1 LPIKTLTEQNV
12 YLLELLAQA
21 GLDSEQRDI
30 AERVQAVLTN
40 ELHHRMKNMMAMVTA
55 IVRQSLRA
63 SADLVTA
70 EAAIGTRLIAMAKA
84 HDILLKANWQAADL
98 ATVVHS
104 AIAQHESIVGRI
116 VIEGEDVE
124 IGAAAILPLS
134 LLFNELCT
142 NATKYGALS
151 KAGGVVSISWVKEPQ
166 SKSLAMRWVESGG
179 PVVVAPGVKSF
190 GTRLIESGI
199 PRQFGGEGHLR
210 FPASGAVFELT
221 VPMAGIGPVAEAPAA
236 ADMSSGSLG
245 MGGSLWR
252 SV

>member
-1 LPIKTLTEQNV
+1 LPSLTEQNAS
-12 YLLELLAQA
+12 LLKLLAQA

-30 AERVQAVLTN
+30 AERVQTVLTD
-40 ELHHRMKNMMAMVTA
+40 ELHHRMKNMLTMVTA
-55 IVRQSLRA
+55 IVRQSLRS
-63 SADLVTA
+63 SADLATA

-104 AIAQHESIVGRI
+104 AIAQHESVAGRI
-116 VIEGEDVE
+116 VIEGEDVA

-151 KAGGVVSISWVKEPQ
+151 KAGGVVSISWATEPLG
-166 SKSLAMRWVESGG
+166 KSLAMRWVESGG
-179 PVVVAPGVKSF
+179 PIVAPPGAKSF

-221 VPMAGIGPVAEAPAA
+221 VPLERIRPILE
-236 ADMSSGSLG
+236 
-245 MGGSLWR
+245 
-252 SV
+252 SVTAI